1 VGWVFGVQIWG
12 SRVVELWR
20 SVVCSLDSSG
30 LGRWKVDTLCAH
42 AARISSRGSYALF
55 LIFSDAFCCPARC
68 PLFYRTSVKGLRRL
82 SVSVSDWDTA
92 YMYGLYMSDGQWL
105 WGHSAGVEV
114 EVYDD
119 VFLLCAFR
127 VFMPRFR
134 HVCVFVHISKY
145 RT

>member
-1 VGWVFGVQIWG
+1 VHFISIQISFGASAACNDKNKNRWNEERRKLYWRLQIVN
-12 SRVVELWR
+12 SKFR
-20 SVVCSLDSSG
+20 SVL
-30 LGRWKVDTLCAH
+30 L
-42 AARISSRGSYALF
+42 YALF